1 MRLPRCD
8 SPTVG
13 ACRAVV
19 LRQPQK
25 RNMLLNVHSYNSLCY
40 GTMPIAD
47 LVSKAAALGYAVLPL
62 TDMNTTMGAADF
74 VVECQRKGV
83 RPVLG
88 VEFRN
93 GNELLYVALAK
104 NNAGFAELNRFLTQ
118 HNLNKQ
124 PYPET
129 APDWE
134 QVFVI
139 YPFGKRK
146 TAQLNENEFLGVRFS
161 QLTKLYNCESFDKLV
176 AMQPVTFAD
185 ADDFQLHKC
194 IRTIDENVLISR
206 LEPAACAAP
215 DEILL
220 SPERLK
226 TTFALYPQ
234 LIEHAE
240 RILEQCEINLDN
252 SVKNKRTFT
261 GNTYDDLELLRQKAF
276 EGMLY
281 RYGTANKTAYR
292 RVEKELD
299 IIERMGFCAYFLIA
313 WEIVQFAIEQGF
325 YHVGRGSGANSVVAY
340 CLKITDVDPIELDLY
355 FERFLNPMRSSPPDF
370 DLDFSWRDRDK
381 VIKHIFDQYGAEH
394 VALLGATVTFQESSI
409 CRELG
414 KVFGL
419 PKGEIEQMERNPS
432 AFAQQSEIGRNILT
446 IAERIHDFPRQRSI
460 HAGGVLITEQPIT
473 DFAALDLPPKG
484 FPTTQYDMYS
494 AEKVGLVKID
504 ILSQRG
510 IAHIREAVEMVERNR
525 GVHIDIHQVNAL
537 KEDELVKRQLL
548 KAETCGCFYIESPG
562 MRGLLRKL
570 RCSDYKTLV
579 AASSIIRP
587 GVAHSGMMREYIHRF
602 HHPETVDYKHPIL
615 KELLAETYGVMI
627 YQEDVLKVGH
637 YFAGLDLAEADVL
650 RRMMGHKMRDKF
662 EFEQVTKRFFDNC
675 KAKGYPDALV
685 QELWRQIE
693 SFSGYSFSKAHSASY
708 AVESYQSLY
717 LKSHYPL
724 EFQVAVINNFGGFYQ
739 TWFYFNEARRMGANI
754 HLPCVNRSSYL
765 TTLNGRTIFMGFV
778 HLQGLEQRF
787 VERFIAEREAR
798 GPFASLDDFVSRVPF
813 SLEQLILLIRGGA
826 FGFTKKTKAELLWQA
841 HLNKS
846 QAKKEQPETLFKL
859 ENQHFEFPDFKTSAL
874 QNAYDEIEL
883 YGFPVSLTW
892 FDLLKTNFRG
902 ELMAC
907 QMLHFV
913 GQRYRMLGKLV
924 TVKNFRTCK
933 GEPMALATF
942 VDATGEAFDTVL
954 FPQVL
959 KAWPFHGDGVY
970 LLLGKI
976 TEEFGQP
983 SLEVE
988 KMGRLDYNTL
998 E

>member
-1 MRLPRCD
+1 
-8 SPTVG
+8 
-13 ACRAVV
+13 
-19 LRQPQK
+19 
-25 RNMLLNVHSYNSLCY
+25 
-40 GTMPIAD
+40 MPIAE
-47 LVSKAAALGYAVLPL
+47 LVTKAAALGYAVLPL
-62 TDMNTTMGAADF
+62 TDINTTMGAADF
-74 VVECQRKGV
+74 VFDCQKKGI
-83 RPVLG
+83 RPVVG
-88 VEFRN
+88 AEFRN

-104 NNAGFAELNRFLTQ
+104 NDRGFAELNCFLTQ
-118 HNLNKQ
+118 HNLTKQ
-124 PYPET
+124 PFPEI

-146 TAQLNENEFLGVRFS
+146 PNMLKVNEFLGVRFS
-161 QLTKLYNCESFDKLV
+161 QLTKLYNCESFEKLV
-176 AMQPVTFAD
+176 AMQPVTFAEEG
-185 ADDFQLHKC
+185 DFQLHQC
-194 IRTIDENVLISR
+194 MRAIDENVLISR
-206 LEPAACAAP
+206 LEPTSCAAP
-215 DEILL
+215 DEIFL
-220 SPERLK
+220 PVERLK

-234 LIEHAE
+234 LVENAE
-240 RILEQCEINLDN
+240 RILDECEITMNA
-252 SVKNKRTFT
+252 SVKNKRTFM
-261 GNTYDDLELLRQKAF
+261 GNVYDDMELLRQKAF
-276 EGMLY
+276 EGMIY
-281 RYGTANKTAYR
+281 RYGTTNKNAYR
-292 RVEKELD
+292 RIEKELD

-313 WEIVQFAIEQGF
+313 SDIVDYAMSQGF

-381 VIKHIFDQYGAEH
+381 VIAYVFEKFGREH
-394 VALLGATVTFQESSI
+394 VALLGATVTFQENSL

-419 PKGEIEQMERNPS
+419 PKSEIDQMERNPQ
-432 AFAQQSEIGRNILT
+432 AYICQSEIGRNILAL
-446 IAERIHDFPRQRSI
+446 AERLRDFPRQRSI
-460 HAGGVLITEQPIT
+460 HAGGVLITESPIT
-473 DFAALDLPPKG
+473 DYTALDLPPKG

-494 AEKVGLVKID
+494 AEKVGLIKID

-510 IAHIREAVEMVERNR
+510 IAHIRDAVEMVEHSR
-525 GVHIDIHQVNAL
+525 GICIDIHQINAL
-537 KEDELVKRQLL
+537 KQDDLIRRQLL
-548 KAETCGCFYIESPG
+548 RAETCGCFYIESPA

-570 RCSDYKTLV
+570 RCADYKTLV

-587 GVAHSGMMREYIHRF
+587 GVARSGMMREYINRF
-602 HHPETVDYKHPIL
+602 HHPETVDYKHPLL

-650 RRMMGHKMRDKF
+650 RRMMGHKMRDKS
-662 EFEQVTKRFFDNC
+662 EFEEVTKRFFDNC
-675 KAKGYPDALV
+675 KAKGYPDDLV
-685 QELWRQIE
+685 RELWRQIE

-739 TWFYFNEARRMGANI
+739 TWFYFNEARRMGAKI

-765 TTLNGRTIFMGFV
+765 TSLNGRTIFMGFV
-778 HLQGLEQRF
+778 HLQGIEQQF
-787 VERFIAEREAR
+787 VERFIAEREAH
-798 GPFASLDDFVSRVPF
+798 GPFTNLDNFIARVPF
-813 SLEQLILLIRGGA
+813 SLEQLVLLIRGGA
-826 FGFTKKTKAELLWQA
+826 FDFTKKTKAELLWQA

-846 QAKKEQPETLFKL
+846 EGKKEQPETLFKL
-859 ENQHFEFPDFKTSAL
+859 ENQYFEFPNFSIDTL

-892 FDLLKTNFRG
+892 FDLLKTKFRG

-913 GQRYRMLGKLV
+913 GCHYRMLGKLV
-924 TVKNFRTCK
+924 TVKYVRTCK
-933 GEPMALATF
+933 GETMALATF
-942 VDATGEAFDTVL
+942 VDATGEAFDTVH
-954 FPQVL
+954 FPKVL
-959 KAWPFHGDGVY
+959 KTWPFQGDGVY
-970 LLLGKI
+970 LLLGKV

-988 KMGRLDYNTL
+988 KMERLGYKVMQ
-998 E
+998 

>member
-1 MRLPRCD
+1 
-8 SPTVG
+8 
-13 ACRAVV
+13 
-19 LRQPQK
+19 
-25 RNMLLNVHSYNSLCY
+25 
-40 GTMPIAD
+40 MPIAD
-47 LVSKAAALGYAVLPL
+47 LVGKAAAMGYAVLPL
-62 TDMNTTMGAADF
+62 TDINTTMGAADF
-74 VVECQRKGV
+74 VVECGRKGV

-104 NNAGFAELNRFLTQ
+104 NNAGFAELNRFLTD
-118 HNLNKQ
+118 HNKSKQ

-146 TAQLNENEFLGVRFS
+146 PNLLKENEFLGVRFS
-161 QLTKLYNCESFDKLV
+161 QLTKLYNCESFEKLV
-176 AMQPVTFAD
+176 AMQPVTFAE
-185 ADDFQLHKC
+185 AEDFQLHQC
-194 IRTIDENVLISR
+194 MRAIDENVLISR

-226 TTFALYPQ
+226 TTFALCPQ
-234 LIEHAE
+234 LIENAE
-240 RILEQCEINLDN
+240 RILDECEINLDN
-252 SVKNKRTFT
+252 SVKNKRTYT
-261 GNTYDDLELLRQKAF
+261 GNVYDDRELLRKLAF
-276 EGMLY
+276 DGMVY

-292 RVEKELD
+292 RIEKELG

-313 WEIVQFAIEQGF
+313 WEIVKFAMLQGF

-355 FERFLNPMRSSPPDF
+355 FERFLNPKRSSPPDF
-370 DLDFSWRDRDK
+370 DLDFSWKDRDK
-381 VIKHIFDQYGAEH
+381 VIEHIFEKYGTDH
-394 VALLGATVTFQESSI
+394 VALLGATVTFQSNSL

-419 PKGEIEQMERNPS
+419 PKGEIDLMERNPE
-432 AFAQQSEIGRNILT
+432 AFARQSEIGRQILT
-446 IAERIHDFPRQRSI
+446 IAERLRDFPRQRSI
-460 HAGGVLITEQPIT
+460 HAGGVLITEEPIT
-473 DFAALDLPPKG
+473 NFAALDLPPKG

-494 AEKVGLVKID
+494 AEKLGFEKID

-510 IAHIREAVEMVERNR
+510 IAHIREAVEMVEHSR
-525 GVHIDIHQVNAL
+525 GVHIDIHQINAL
-537 KEDELVKRQLL
+537 KQDELIRRQLI

-587 GVAHSGMMREYIHRF
+587 GVAHSGMMREYVNRF
-602 HHPETVDYKHPIL
+602 HHPETVDYKHPVL

-675 KAKGYPDALV
+675 KAKGYPDDLV
-685 QELWRQIE
+685 CELWRQIE

-724 EFQVAVINNFGGFYQ
+724 DFQVAVINNFGGFYQ
-739 TWFYFNEARRMGANI
+739 TWFYFNEARRMGAKI

-778 HLQGLEQRF
+778 HLQGLEQSF
-787 VERFIAEREAR
+787 VEHFLAEREAR
-798 GPFASLDDFVSRVPF
+798 GPFTSLEDFIARVSF
-813 SLEQLILLIRGGA
+813 KLEQLVLLIRGGA
-826 FGFTKKTKAELLWQA
+826 FDFTKKTKAELLWQA
-841 HLNKS
+841 HLSKS
-846 QAKKEQPETLFKL
+846 DGKKEQPETLFQL
-859 ENQHFEFPDFKTSAL
+859 ENHHFEFPDFKTNAL

-907 QMLHFV
+907 QMLNFV

-942 VDATGEAFDTVL
+942 IDATGEAFDTVL
-954 FPQVL
+954 FPQVF
-959 KAWPFHGDGVY
+959 KNYPFQGDGVY
-970 LLLGKI
+970 LLLGKV

-988 KMGRLDYNTL
+988 KMARLGYKAL
-998 E
+998 Q

>member
-1 MRLPRCD
+1 
-8 SPTVG
+8 
-13 ACRAVV
+13 
-19 LRQPQK
+19 
-25 RNMLLNVHSYNSLCY
+25 
-40 GTMPIAD
+40 MPIAE
-47 LVSKAAALGYAVLPL
+47 LVTKAAALGYAVLPL
-62 TDMNTTMGAADF
+62 TDINTTMGAADF
-74 VVECQRKGV
+74 VFDCQKKGI
-83 RPVLG
+83 RPVVG
-88 VEFRN
+88 AEFRN

-104 NNAGFAELNRFLTQ
+104 NDRGFAELNCFLTQ
-118 HNLNKQ
+118 HNLTKQ
-124 PYPET
+124 PFPEI

-146 TAQLNENEFLGVRFS
+146 PNVLKVNEFLGVRFS
-161 QLTKLYNCESFDKLV
+161 QLTKLYNCESFEKLV
-176 AMQPVTFAD
+176 AMQPVTFAEEG
-185 ADDFQLHKC
+185 DFQLHQC
-194 IRTIDENVLISR
+194 MRAIDENVLISR
-206 LEPAACAAP
+206 LEPTSCAAP

-220 SPERLK
+220 PVERLK

-234 LIEHAE
+234 LVENAE
-240 RILEQCEINLDN
+240 RILDECEITMNA
-252 SVKNKRTFT
+252 SVKNKRTFM
-261 GNTYDDLELLRQKAF
+261 GNVYDDMELLRQKAF
-276 EGMLY
+276 EGMIY
-281 RYGTANKTAYR
+281 RYGTTNKNAYR
-292 RVEKELD
+292 RIEKELD

-313 WEIVQFAIEQGF
+313 SDIVDYAMSQGF

-381 VIKHIFDQYGAEH
+381 VIAYVFEKFGREH
-394 VALLGATVTFQESSI
+394 VALLGATVTFQENSL

-419 PKGEIEQMERNPS
+419 PKSEIDQMERNPQ
-432 AFAQQSEIGRNILT
+432 AYICQSEIGRNILAL
-446 IAERIHDFPRQRSI
+446 AERLRDFPRQRSI
-460 HAGGVLITEQPIT
+460 HAGGVLITESPIT
-473 DFAALDLPPKG
+473 DYTALDLPPKG

-494 AEKVGLVKID
+494 AEKVGLIKID

-510 IAHIREAVEMVERNR
+510 IAHIRDAVEMVEHSR
-525 GVHIDIHQVNAL
+525 GICIDIHQINAL
-537 KEDELVKRQLL
+537 KQDDLIRRQLL
-548 KAETCGCFYIESPG
+548 RAETCGCFYIESPA

-570 RCSDYKTLV
+570 RCADYKTLV

-587 GVAHSGMMREYIHRF
+587 GVARSGMMREYINRF
-602 HHPETVDYKHPIL
+602 HHPETVDYKHPLL

-650 RRMMGHKMRDKF
+650 RRMMGHKMRDKS
-662 EFEQVTKRFFDNC
+662 EFEKVTKRFFDNC
-675 KAKGYPDALV
+675 KAKGYPDDLV
-685 QELWRQIE
+685 RELWRQIE

-739 TWFYFNEARRMGANI
+739 TWFYFNEARRMGAKI

-765 TTLNGRTIFMGFV
+765 TSLNGRTIFMGFV
-778 HLQGLEQRF
+778 HLQGIEQQF
-787 VERFIAEREAR
+787 VERFIAEREAH
-798 GPFASLDDFVSRVPF
+798 GPFTNLDNFIARVPF
-813 SLEQLILLIRGGA
+813 SLEQLVLLIRGGA
-826 FGFTKKTKAELLWQA
+826 FDFTKKTKAELLWQA

-846 QAKKEQPETLFKL
+846 EGKKEQPETLFKL
-859 ENQHFEFPDFKTSAL
+859 ENQYFEFPNFSIDTL

-892 FDLLKTNFRG
+892 FDLLKTKFRG

-913 GQRYRMLGKLV
+913 GCHYRMLGKLV
-924 TVKNFRTCK
+924 TVKYVRTCK
-933 GEPMALATF
+933 GETMALATF
-942 VDATGEAFDTVL
+942 VDATGEAFDTVH
-954 FPQVL
+954 FPKVL
-959 KAWPFHGDGVY
+959 KTWPFQGDGVY
-970 LLLGKI
+970 LLLGKV

-988 KMGRLDYNTL
+988 KMERLGYKVMQ
-998 E
+998 

>member
-1 MRLPRCD
+1 
-8 SPTVG
+8 
-13 ACRAVV
+13 
-19 LRQPQK
+19 
-25 RNMLLNVHSYNSLCY
+25 
-40 GTMPIAD
+40 MPIAD
-47 LVSKAAALGYAVLPL
+47 LVGKAAAMGYAVLLL
-62 TDMNTTMGAADF
+62 TDINTTMGAADF
-74 VVECQRKGV
+74 VVECGRKGV

-104 NNAGFAELNRFLTQ
+104 NNAGFAELNRFLTD
-118 HNLNKQ
+118 HNKSKQ

-146 TAQLNENEFLGVRFS
+146 PNLLKENEFLGVRFS
-161 QLTKLYNCESFDKLV
+161 QLTKLYNCESFEKLV
-176 AMQPVTFAD
+176 AMQPVTFAK
-185 ADDFQLHKC
+185 ADDFQLHQC
-194 IRTIDENVLISR
+194 MRAIDENVLISR
-206 LEPAACAAP
+206 LEPATCAAP

-220 SPERLK
+220 PVERLK
-226 TTFALYPQ
+226 TTYTLYPQ
-234 LIEHAE
+234 LIENME
-240 RILEQCEINLDN
+240 RILEKCEISIDA

-261 GNTYDDLELLRQKAF
+261 GNVYDDRELLRQLAF
-276 EGMLY
+276 DGMAY
-281 RYGTANKTAYR
+281 RYGTTDKTAYR
-292 RVEKELD
+292 RIEKELE

-313 WEIVQFAIEQGF
+313 WEIVQFAIKQGF

-340 CLKITDVDPIELDLY
+340 CLMITDVDPIELDLY

-381 VIKHIFDQYGAEH
+381 VIEHIFEKHGREH
-394 VALLGATVTFQESSI
+394 VALLGATVTFQENSL

-419 PKGEIEQMERNPS
+419 PKGEIDQMERHPE
-432 AFAQQSEIGRNILT
+432 AFAKQSELGHNILALT
-446 IAERIHDFPRQRSI
+446 ERLRDFPRQRSI
-460 HAGGVLITEQPIT
+460 HAGGVLITENPIT

-510 IAHIREAVEMVERNR
+510 IAHIRDAVEMVERNR
-525 GVHIDIHQVNAL
+525 GVHIDIHQINTL
-537 KEDELVKRQLL
+537 KQDELIRRQLL

-587 GVAHSGMMREYIHRF
+587 GVAHSGMMREYIKRF
-602 HHPETVDYKHPIL
+602 HHPDTVDYKHPIL

-650 RRMMGHKMRDKF
+650 RRMMGHKMRDKT
-662 EFEQVTKRFFDNC
+662 EFEQVTQRFFDNC
-675 KAKGYPDALV
+675 KAKGYPDDLV

-739 TWFYFNEARRMGANI
+739 TWFYFNEARRMGAKI
-754 HLPCVNRSSYL
+754 HLPCVNRSCYL
-765 TTLNGRTIFMGFV
+765 TTMNGRTIFMGFV
-778 HLQGLEQRF
+778 HLQGIEQQF
-787 VERFIAEREAR
+787 VERFLAEREAR
-798 GPFASLDDFVSRVPF
+798 GPFKSLEDFISRVPF
-813 SLEQLILLIRGGA
+813 TLEQLVLLIRGGA
-826 FGFTKKTKAELLWQA
+826 FSFTKKSKAELLWQA

-846 QAKKEQPETLFKL
+846 EGKKEQPETLFQL
-859 ENQHFEFPDFKTSAL
+859 ENQHFEFPDFTTNAL
-874 QNAYDEIEL
+874 QSAYDEIEL
-883 YGFPVSLTW
+883 YGFPVTLTW
-892 FDLLKTNFRG
+892 FDLLKTSFRG

-913 GQRYRMLGKLV
+913 GKRYRMLGKLV
-924 TVKNFRTCK
+924 TVKYVRTCK
-933 GEPMALATF
+933 GETMALATF
-942 VDATGEAFDTVL
+942 VDATGEAFDTVH

-959 KAWPFHGDGVY
+959 KAWPFQGDGMY
-970 LLLGKI
+970 LLLGKV

-988 KMGRLDYNTL
+988 KMGRLGLKTL

>member
-1 MRLPRCD
+1 
-8 SPTVG
+8 
-13 ACRAVV
+13 
-19 LRQPQK
+19 
-25 RNMLLNVHSYNSLCY
+25 MLLNVHSYNSLCY
-40 GTMPIAD
+40 GTLPIAD
-47 LVSKAAALGYAVLPL
+47 LVCKAAALGYATLPL
-62 TDMNTTMGAADF
+62 TDINTTMGAADF

-83 RPVLG
+83 RPVVG
-88 VEFRN
+88 VEVRN

-118 HNLNKQ
+118 HGFSKQ
-124 PYPET
+124 PYPEI

-134 QVFVI
+134 HVFVI
-139 YPFGKRK
+139 YSFGKRK
-146 TAQLNENEFLGVRFS
+146 PNTLKENEFLGVRFS
-161 QLTKLYNCESFDKLV
+161 QLTKMYNCQSFEKLV
-176 AMQPVTFAD
+176 AMQPVTFAEE
-185 ADDFQLHKC
+185 ADFQLHQSL
-194 IRTIDENVLISR
+194 RAIDENVLISR
-206 LEPAACAAP
+206 LEPAACAAS

-220 SPERLK
+220 PAERLK

-234 LIEHAE
+234 LIENAW
-240 RILEQCEINLDN
+240 RILNECEINLDN
-252 SVKNKRTFT
+252 SVKNKRCFT
-261 GNTYDDLELLRQKAF
+261 ENVYDDRELLRKLAF
-276 EGMLY
+276 DGMVY
-281 RYGTANKTAYR
+281 RYGMANKTAYR
-292 RVEKELD
+292 RIEKELD

-313 WEIVQFAIEQGF
+313 WDIVRYAMSQGF

-355 FERFLNPMRSSPPDF
+355 FERFLNPKRSSPPDF

-381 VIKHIFDQYGAEH
+381 VIAYIFEKYGQDH
-394 VALLGATVTFQESSI
+394 VALLGATVTFQDNSL

-419 PKGEIEQMERNPS
+419 PKGEIDQMERNPE
-432 AFAQQSEIGRNILT
+432 AFAQQNEIGRNILALAT
-446 IAERIHDFPRQRSI
+446 RLRDFPRQRSI
-460 HAGGVLITEQPIT
+460 HAGGVLITENPIT

-494 AEKVGLVKID
+494 AEKLGFEKLD

-510 IAHIREAVEMVERNR
+510 IAHIRDAVEMVERSR
-525 GVHIDIHQVNAL
+525 GLRIDIHQINAL
-537 KEDELVKRQLL
+537 KQDELIRRQLL
-548 KAETCGCFYIESPG
+548 KAETCGCFYIESPA

-587 GVAHSGMMREYIHRF
+587 GVAKSGMMREYVNRF
-602 HHPETVDYKHPIL
+602 HHPEAVDYKHPVL

-675 KAKGYPDALV
+675 KAKGYPDDLV
-685 QELWRQIE
+685 RELWRQIE

-739 TWFYFNEARRMGANI
+739 TWFYFNEARRMGAKI
-754 HLPCVNRSSYL
+754 HLPCVNRSDYL
-765 TTLNGRTIFMGFV
+765 TTLNGRTVFMGFV
-778 HLQGLEQRF
+778 HLQGIEQQF
-787 VERFIAEREAR
+787 VERFLAERKAR
-798 GPFASLDDFVSRVPF
+798 GPFVSLENFMARVPF
-813 SLEQLILLIRGGA
+813 SLEQLVLLIRGGA
-826 FGFTKKTKAELLWQA
+826 FSFTKKPKAELLWQA
-841 HLNKS
+841 HLHKS
-846 QAKKEQPETLFKL
+846 DGKKEQPETLFQL
-859 ENQHFEFPDFKTSAL
+859 ENQHFEFPGFTTNVS
-874 QNAYDEIEL
+874 QNAFDEIEL

-892 FDLLKTNFRG
+892 FDLLKTKFRG
-902 ELMAC
+902 ELMTS

-913 GQRYRMLGKLV
+913 GCRYRMLGKLV
-924 TVKNFRTCK
+924 TIKYVRTCK
-933 GEPMALATF
+933 GEMMALATF
-942 VDATGEAFDTVL
+942 VDATGEAFDTVH
-954 FPQVL
+954 FPQTL
-959 KAWPFHGDGVY
+959 KAWPFQGDGVY

-988 KMGRLDYNTL
+988 KMARLEYKQI
-998 E
+998 EA

>member
-1 MRLPRCD
+1 
-8 SPTVG
+8 
-13 ACRAVV
+13 
-19 LRQPQK
+19 
-25 RNMLLNVHSYNSLCY
+25 
-40 GTMPIAD
+40 MPIAE
-47 LVSKAAALGYAVLPL
+47 LVTKAAALGYAVLPL
-62 TDMNTTMGAADF
+62 TDINTTMGAADF
-74 VVECQRKGV
+74 VFDCQKKGI
-83 RPVLG
+83 RPVVG
-88 VEFRN
+88 AEFRN

-104 NNAGFAELNRFLTQ
+104 NDRGFAELNRFLTQ
-118 HNLNKQ
+118 HNLTKQ
-124 PYPET
+124 PFPEI

-146 TAQLNENEFLGVRFS
+146 PNMLKVNEFLGVRFS
-161 QLTKLYNCESFDKLV
+161 QLTKLYNCESFEKLV
-176 AMQPVTFAD
+176 AMQPVTFAEEG
-185 ADDFQLHKC
+185 DFQLHQC
-194 IRTIDENVLISR
+194 MRAIDENVLISR
-206 LEPAACAAP
+206 LEPTSCAAP
-215 DEILL
+215 DEIFL
-220 SPERLK
+220 PVERLK

-234 LIEHAE
+234 LVENAE
-240 RILEQCEINLDN
+240 RILDECEITMNA
-252 SVKNKRTFT
+252 SVKNKRTFM
-261 GNTYDDLELLRQKAF
+261 GNVYDDMELLRQKAF
-276 EGMLY
+276 EGMIY
-281 RYGTANKTAYR
+281 RYGTTNKNAYR
-292 RVEKELD
+292 RIEKELD

-313 WEIVQFAIEQGF
+313 SDIVDYAMSQGF

-381 VIKHIFDQYGAEH
+381 VIAYVFEKFGREH
-394 VALLGATVTFQESSI
+394 VALLGATVTFQENSL

-419 PKGEIEQMERNPS
+419 PKSEIDQMERNPQ
-432 AFAQQSEIGRNILT
+432 AYICQSEIGRNILAL
-446 IAERIHDFPRQRSI
+446 AERLRDFPRQRSI
-460 HAGGVLITEQPIT
+460 HAGGVLITESPIT
-473 DFAALDLPPKG
+473 DYTALDLPPKG

-494 AEKVGLVKID
+494 AEKVGLIKID

-510 IAHIREAVEMVERNR
+510 IAHIRDAVEMVEHSR
-525 GVHIDIHQVNAL
+525 GICIDIHQINAL
-537 KEDELVKRQLL
+537 KQDDLIRRQLL
-548 KAETCGCFYIESPG
+548 RAETCGCFYIESPA

-570 RCSDYKTLV
+570 RCADYKTLV

-587 GVAHSGMMREYIHRF
+587 GVARSGMMREYINRF
-602 HHPETVDYKHPIL
+602 HHPETVDYKHPLL

-650 RRMMGHKMRDKF
+650 RRMMGHKMRDKS
-662 EFEQVTKRFFDNC
+662 EFEEVTKRFFDNC
-675 KAKGYPDALV
+675 KAKGYPDDLV
-685 QELWRQIE
+685 RELWRQIE

-739 TWFYFNEARRMGANI
+739 TWFYFNEARRLGAKI

-765 TTLNGRTIFMGFV
+765 TSLNGRTIFMGFV
-778 HLQGLEQRF
+778 HLQGIEQQF
-787 VERFIAEREAR
+787 VERFIAEREAH
-798 GPFASLDDFVSRVPF
+798 GPFTNLDNFIARVPF
-813 SLEQLILLIRGGA
+813 SLEQLVLLIRGGA
-826 FGFTKKTKAELLWQA
+826 FNFTKKTKAELLWQA

-846 QAKKEQPETLFKL
+846 EGKKEQPETLFKL
-859 ENQHFEFPDFKTSAL
+859 ENQYFEFPNFSIDTL

-892 FDLLKTNFRG
+892 FDLLKTKFRG

-913 GQRYRMLGKLV
+913 GCHYRMLGKLV
-924 TVKNFRTCK
+924 TVKYVRTCK
-933 GEPMALATF
+933 GETMALATF
-942 VDATGEAFDTVL
+942 VDATGEAFDTVH
-954 FPQVL
+954 FPKVL
-959 KAWPFHGDGVY
+959 KTWPFQGDGVY
-970 LLLGKI
+970 LLLGKV

-988 KMGRLDYNTL
+988 KMERLGYKVMQ
-998 E
+998 

>member
-1 MRLPRCD
+1 
-8 SPTVG
+8 
-13 ACRAVV
+13 
-19 LRQPQK
+19 
-25 RNMLLNVHSYNSLCY
+25 
-40 GTMPIAD
+40 MPIAE
-47 LVSKAAALGYAVLPL
+47 LVTKAAALGYAVLPL
-62 TDMNTTMGAADF
+62 TDINTTMGAADF
-74 VVECQRKGV
+74 VFDCQKKGI
-83 RPVLG
+83 RPVVG
-88 VEFRN
+88 AEFRN

-104 NNAGFAELNRFLTQ
+104 NDRGFAELNCFLTQ
-118 HNLNKQ
+118 HNLTKQ
-124 PYPET
+124 PFPEI

-146 TAQLNENEFLGVRFS
+146 PNVLKVNEFLGVRFS
-161 QLTKLYNCESFDKLV
+161 QLTKLYNCESFEKLV
-176 AMQPVTFAD
+176 AMQPVTFAEEG
-185 ADDFQLHKC
+185 DFQLHQC
-194 IRTIDENVLISR
+194 MRAIDENVLISR
-206 LEPAACAAP
+206 LEPTSCAAP

-220 SPERLK
+220 PVERLK

-234 LIEHAE
+234 LVENAE
-240 RILEQCEINLDN
+240 RILDECEITMNA
-252 SVKNKRTFT
+252 SVKNKRTFM
-261 GNTYDDLELLRQKAF
+261 GNVYDDMELLRQKAF
-276 EGMLY
+276 EGMIY
-281 RYGTANKTAYR
+281 RYGTTNKNAYR
-292 RVEKELD
+292 RIEKELD

-313 WEIVQFAIEQGF
+313 SDIVDYAMSQGF

-381 VIKHIFDQYGAEH
+381 VIAYVFEKFGREH
-394 VALLGATVTFQESSI
+394 VALLGATVTFQENSL

-419 PKGEIEQMERNPS
+419 PKSEIDQMERNPQ
-432 AFAQQSEIGRNILT
+432 AYICQSEIGRNILAL
-446 IAERIHDFPRQRSI
+446 AERLRDFPRQRSI
-460 HAGGVLITEQPIT
+460 HAGGVLITESPIT
-473 DFAALDLPPKG
+473 DYTALDLPPKG

-494 AEKVGLVKID
+494 AEKVGLIKID

-510 IAHIREAVEMVERNR
+510 IAHIRDAVEMVEHSR
-525 GVHIDIHQVNAL
+525 GICIDIHQINAL
-537 KEDELVKRQLL
+537 KQDDLIRRQLL
-548 KAETCGCFYIESPG
+548 RAETCGCFYIESPA

-570 RCSDYKTLV
+570 RCADYKTLV

-587 GVAHSGMMREYIHRF
+587 GVARSGMMREYINRF
-602 HHPETVDYKHPIL
+602 HHPETVDYKHPLL

-650 RRMMGHKMRDKF
+650 RRMMGHKMRDKS
-662 EFEQVTKRFFDNC
+662 EFEEVTKRFFDNC
-675 KAKGYPDALV
+675 KAKGYPDDLV
-685 QELWRQIE
+685 RELWRQIE

-739 TWFYFNEARRMGANI
+739 TWFYFNEARRMGAKI

-765 TTLNGRTIFMGFV
+765 TSLNGRTIFMGFV
-778 HLQGLEQRF
+778 HLQGIEQQF
-787 VERFIAEREAR
+787 VERFIAEREAH
-798 GPFASLDDFVSRVPF
+798 GPFTNLDNFIARVPF
-813 SLEQLILLIRGGA
+813 SLEQLVLLIRGGA
-826 FGFTKKTKAELLWQA
+826 FDFTKKTKAELLWQA

-846 QAKKEQPETLFKL
+846 EGKKEQPETLFKL
-859 ENQHFEFPDFKTSAL
+859 ENQYFEFPNFSIDTL

-892 FDLLKTNFRG
+892 FDLLKTKFRG

-913 GQRYRMLGKLV
+913 GCHYRMLGKLV
-924 TVKNFRTCK
+924 TVKYVRTCK
-933 GEPMALATF
+933 GETMALATF
-942 VDATGEAFDTVL
+942 VDATSEAFDTVH
-954 FPQVL
+954 FPKVL
-959 KAWPFHGDGVY
+959 KTWPFQGDGVY
-970 LLLGKI
+970 LLLGKV

-988 KMGRLDYNTL
+988 KMERLGYKVMQ
-998 E
+998 

>member
-1 MRLPRCD
+1 MI
-8 SPTVG
+8 
-13 ACRAVV
+13 A
-19 LRQPQK
+19 
-25 RNMLLNVHSYNSLCY
+25 VHSYNSLCY

-62 TDMNTTMGAADF
+62 TDINTTMGAADF
-74 VVECQRKGV
+74 VVECGRKGV

-134 QVFVI
+134 NVFVI

-146 TAQLNENEFLGVRFS
+146 SAQLKENEYLGVRFS
-161 QLTKLYNCESFDKLV
+161 QLTRLYNCDSFEKLV
-176 AMQPVTFAD
+176 AMQPVTFAE
-185 ADDFQLHKC
+185 ADDFQLHQC
-194 IRTIDENVLISR
+194 MRAIDGNVLISR
-206 LEPAACAAP
+206 LEPDACAAP

-226 TTFALYPQ
+226 TTYALYPQ
-234 LIEHAE
+234 LIENAE
-240 RILEQCEINLDN
+240 RILENCEIAIDA

-261 GNTYDDLELLRQKAF
+261 GNVYDDRELLRKLAF
-276 EGMLY
+276 DGMFY
-281 RYGTANKTAYR
+281 RYGVANKTAYR
-292 RVEKELD
+292 RIEKELD

-313 WEIVQFAIEQGF
+313 WDIVRFAMQQGF

-381 VIKHIFDQYGAEH
+381 VIAHIFGKYGAEH
-394 VALLGATVTFQESSI
+394 VALLGATVTFQENSL

-419 PKGEIEQMERNPS
+419 PKGEIDQMERNPE
-432 AFAQQSEIGRNILT
+432 AFARQSELGRNILAL
-446 IAERIHDFPRQRSI
+446 AERLRDFPRQRSI
-460 HAGGVLITEQPIT
+460 HAGGVLITEEPIAN
-473 DFAALDLPPKG
+473 FSALDLPPKG

-504 ILSQRG
+504 VLSQRG
-510 IAHIREAVEMVERNR
+510 IAHIREAVEMVERSR
-525 GVHIDIHQVNAL
+525 GIRIDIHQINAL
-537 KEDELVKRQLL
+537 KQDELIKRQLL

-579 AASSIIRP
+579 VASSIIRP
-587 GVAHSGMMREYIHRF
+587 GVAHSGMMREYVNRF

-650 RRMMGHKMRDKF
+650 RRMMGHKMRDKT
-662 EFEQVTKRFFDNC
+662 EFEQVTQRFFDNC
-675 KAKGYPDALV
+675 KAKGYPDDLV
-685 QELWRQIE
+685 RELWRQIE

-739 TWFYFNEARRMGANI
+739 TWFYFNEARRMGAKI
-754 HLPCVNRSSYL
+754 HLPCVNRSDYL
-765 TTLNGRTIFMGFV
+765 TTLKGRTVFMGFV
-778 HLQGLEQRF
+778 HLQGLEQKF
-787 VERFIAEREAR
+787 VEHFIAEREAH
-798 GPFASLDDFVSRVPF
+798 GPFASLEDFVARVSF
-813 SLEQLILLIRGGA
+813 SLEQLVLLIRGGA

-841 HLNKS
+841 HLNKGEGR
-846 QAKKEQPETLFKL
+846 KEQPETLFQL
-859 ENQHFEFPDFKTSAL
+859 EHQHFEFPDFTINAL

-907 QMLHFV
+907 QMLNFV
-913 GQRYRMLGKLV
+913 GRRYRMLGKLV
-924 TVKNFRTCK
+924 TVKNIRTCK
-933 GEPMALATF
+933 GDPMALATF
-942 VDATGEAFDTVL
+942 IDATGEAFDTVL

-959 KAWPFHGDGVY
+959 KSHPFQGDGVY
-970 LLLGKI
+970 LLLGKV

-988 KMGRLDYNTL
+988 KMSRMGYKTL
-998 E
+998 Q

>member
-1 MRLPRCD
+1 
-8 SPTVG
+8 
-13 ACRAVV
+13 
-19 LRQPQK
+19 
-25 RNMLLNVHSYNSLCY
+25 
-40 GTMPIAD
+40 MPIAE
-47 LVSKAAALGYAVLPL
+47 LVTKAAALGYAVLPL
-62 TDMNTTMGAADF
+62 TDINTTMGAADF
-74 VVECQRKGV
+74 VFDCQKKGI
-83 RPVLG
+83 RPVVG
-88 VEFRN
+88 AEFRN

-104 NNAGFAELNRFLTQ
+104 NDRGFAELNRFLTQ
-118 HNLNKQ
+118 HNLTKQ
-124 PYPET
+124 PFPEI

-146 TAQLNENEFLGVRFS
+146 PNVLKVNEFLGVRFS
-161 QLTKLYNCESFDKLV
+161 QLTKLYNCESFEKLV
-176 AMQPVTFAD
+176 AMQPVTFAEEG
-185 ADDFQLHKC
+185 DFQLHQC
-194 IRTIDENVLISR
+194 MRAIDENVLISR
-206 LEPAACAAP
+206 LEPTSCAAP

-220 SPERLK
+220 PVERLK

-234 LIEHAE
+234 LVENAE
-240 RILEQCEINLDN
+240 RILDECEITMNA
-252 SVKNKRTFT
+252 SVKNKRTFM
-261 GNTYDDLELLRQKAF
+261 GNVYDDMELLRQKAF
-276 EGMLY
+276 EGMIY
-281 RYGTANKTAYR
+281 RYGTTNKNAYR
-292 RVEKELD
+292 RIEKELD

-313 WEIVQFAIEQGF
+313 SDIVDYAMSQGF

-381 VIKHIFDQYGAEH
+381 VIAYVFEKFGREH
-394 VALLGATVTFQESSI
+394 VALLGATVTFQENSL

-419 PKGEIEQMERNPS
+419 PKSEIDQMERNPQ
-432 AFAQQSEIGRNILT
+432 AYICQSEIGRNILAL
-446 IAERIHDFPRQRSI
+446 AERLRDFPRQRSI
-460 HAGGVLITEQPIT
+460 HAGGVLITESPIT
-473 DFAALDLPPKG
+473 DYTALDLPPKG

-494 AEKVGLVKID
+494 AEKVGLIKID

-510 IAHIREAVEMVERNR
+510 IAHIRDAVEMVEHSR
-525 GVHIDIHQVNAL
+525 GICIDIHQINAL
-537 KEDELVKRQLL
+537 KQDDLIRRQLL
-548 KAETCGCFYIESPG
+548 RAETCGCFYIESPA

-570 RCSDYKTLV
+570 RCADYKTLV

-587 GVAHSGMMREYIHRF
+587 GVARSGMMREYINRF
-602 HHPETVDYKHPIL
+602 HHPETVDYKHPLL

-650 RRMMGHKMRDKF
+650 RRMMGHKMRDKS
-662 EFEQVTKRFFDNC
+662 EFEEVTKRFFDNC
-675 KAKGYPDALV
+675 KAKGYPDDLV
-685 QELWRQIE
+685 RELWRQIE

-739 TWFYFNEARRMGANI
+739 TWFYFNEARRMGAKI

-765 TTLNGRTIFMGFV
+765 TSLNGRTIFMGFV
-778 HLQGLEQRF
+778 HLQGIEQQF
-787 VERFIAEREAR
+787 VERFIAEREAH
-798 GPFASLDDFVSRVPF
+798 GPFTNLDNFIARVPF
-813 SLEQLILLIRGGA
+813 PLEQLVLLIRGGA
-826 FGFTKKTKAELLWQA
+826 FDFTKKTKAELLWQA

-846 QAKKEQPETLFKL
+846 EGKKEQPETLFKL
-859 ENQHFEFPDFKTSAL
+859 ENQYFEFPNFSIDTL

-892 FDLLKTNFRG
+892 FDLLKTKFRG

-913 GQRYRMLGKLV
+913 GCHYRMLGKLV
-924 TVKNFRTCK
+924 TVKYVRTCK
-933 GEPMALATF
+933 GETMALATF
-942 VDATGEAFDTVL
+942 VDATGEAFDTVH
-954 FPQVL
+954 FPKVL
-959 KAWPFHGDGVY
+959 KTWPFQGDGVY
-970 LLLGKI
+970 LLLGKV

-988 KMGRLDYNTL
+988 KMERLGYKVMQ
-998 E
+998 

>member
-1 MRLPRCD
+1 
-8 SPTVG
+8 
-13 ACRAVV
+13 
-19 LRQPQK
+19 
-25 RNMLLNVHSYNSLCY
+25 
-40 GTMPIAD
+40 MPIAE
-47 LVSKAAALGYAVLPL
+47 LVTKAAALGYAVLPL
-62 TDMNTTMGAADF
+62 TDINTTMGAADF
-74 VVECQRKGV
+74 VFDCQKKGIQ
-83 RPVLG
+83 PVVG
-88 VEFRN
+88 AEFRN

-104 NNAGFAELNRFLTQ
+104 NDRGFAELNRFLTQ
-118 HNLNKQ
+118 HNLTKQ
-124 PYPET
+124 PFPEI

-146 TAQLNENEFLGVRFS
+146 PNMLKVNEFLGVRFS
-161 QLTKLYNCESFDKLV
+161 QLTKLYNCESFEKLV
-176 AMQPVTFAD
+176 AMQPVTFAEEG
-185 ADDFQLHKC
+185 DFQLHQC
-194 IRTIDENVLISR
+194 MRAIDENVLISR
-206 LEPAACAAP
+206 LEPTSCAAP
-215 DEILL
+215 DEIFL
-220 SPERLK
+220 PVERLK

-234 LIEHAE
+234 LVENAE
-240 RILEQCEINLDN
+240 RILDECEITMNA
-252 SVKNKRTFT
+252 SVKNKRTFM
-261 GNTYDDLELLRQKAF
+261 GNVYDDMELLRQKAF
-276 EGMLY
+276 EGMIY
-281 RYGTANKTAYR
+281 RYGTTNKNAYR
-292 RVEKELD
+292 RIEKELD

-313 WEIVQFAIEQGF
+313 SDIVDYAMSQGF

-381 VIKHIFDQYGAEH
+381 VIAYVFEKFGREH
-394 VALLGATVTFQESSI
+394 VALLGATVTFQENSL

-419 PKGEIEQMERNPS
+419 PKSEIDQMERNPQ
-432 AFAQQSEIGRNILT
+432 AYICQSEIGRNILAL
-446 IAERIHDFPRQRSI
+446 AERLRDFPRQRSI
-460 HAGGVLITEQPIT
+460 HAGGVLITESPIT
-473 DFAALDLPPKG
+473 DYTALDLPPKG

-494 AEKVGLVKID
+494 AEKVGLIKID

-510 IAHIREAVEMVERNR
+510 IAHIRDAVEMVEHSR
-525 GVHIDIHQVNAL
+525 GICIDIHQINAL
-537 KEDELVKRQLL
+537 KQDDLIRRQLL
-548 KAETCGCFYIESPG
+548 RAETCGCFYIESPA

-570 RCSDYKTLV
+570 RCADYKTLV

-587 GVAHSGMMREYIHRF
+587 GVARSGMMREYINRF
-602 HHPETVDYKHPIL
+602 HHPETVDYKHPLL

-650 RRMMGHKMRDKF
+650 RRMMGHKMRDKS
-662 EFEQVTKRFFDNC
+662 EFEEVTKRFFDNC
-675 KAKGYPDALV
+675 KAKGYPDDLV
-685 QELWRQIE
+685 RELWRQIE

-739 TWFYFNEARRMGANI
+739 TWFYFNEARRMGAKI

-765 TTLNGRTIFMGFV
+765 TSLNGRTIFMGFV
-778 HLQGLEQRF
+778 HLQGVEQQF
-787 VERFIAEREAR
+787 VERFIAEREAH
-798 GPFASLDDFVSRVPF
+798 GPFTNLDNFIARVPF
-813 SLEQLILLIRGGA
+813 SLEQLVLLIRGGA
-826 FGFTKKTKAELLWQA
+826 FDFTKKTKAELLWQA

-846 QAKKEQPETLFKL
+846 EGKKEQPETLFKL
-859 ENQHFEFPDFKTSAL
+859 ENQYFEFPNFSIDTL

-892 FDLLKTNFRG
+892 FDLLKTKFRG

-913 GQRYRMLGKLV
+913 GCHYRMLGKLV
-924 TVKNFRTCK
+924 TVKYVRTCK
-933 GEPMALATF
+933 GETMALATF
-942 VDATGEAFDTVL
+942 VDATGEAFDTVH
-954 FPQVL
+954 FPKVL
-959 KAWPFHGDGVY
+959 KTWPFQGDGVY
-970 LLLGKI
+970 LLLGKV

-988 KMGRLDYNTL
+988 KMERLGYKVMQ
-998 E
+998 

>member
-1 MRLPRCD
+1 MI
-8 SPTVG
+8 
-13 ACRAVV
+13 A
-19 LRQPQK
+19 
-25 RNMLLNVHSYNSLCY
+25 VHSYNSLCY
-40 GTMPIAD
+40 GTLPIAD
-47 LVSKAAALGYAVLPL
+47 LVGKAAAMGYAVLLL
-62 TDMNTTMGAADF
+62 TDINTMMGVPDF
-74 VVECQRKGV
+74 VVECRRKGV
-83 RPVLG
+83 RPVVG

-118 HNLNKQ
+118 HNMNKQ

-129 APDWE
+129 APNWE
-134 QVFVI
+134 QAFVV

-146 TAQLNENEFLGVRFS
+146 MNLLKKNEFLGVRLS
-161 QLTKLYNCESFDKLV
+161 QLTKLYNCESFEKLV
-176 AMQPVTFAD
+176 AMQPVTFAE
-185 ADDFQLHKC
+185 AEDFQLHQC
-194 IRTIDENVLISR
+194 MRAIDENVLISR
-206 LEPAACAAP
+206 LEPSACAAT
-215 DEILL
+215 DEVLL

-226 TTFALYPQ
+226 NAFASYPQ
-234 LIEHAE
+234 LIENAE
-240 RILEQCEINLDN
+240 RILENCEIDLDD
-252 SVKNKRTFT
+252 SVKSKRTFT
-261 GNTYDDLELLRQKAF
+261 GNVYDDRELLRKLAF
-276 EGMLY
+276 DGMAY
-281 RYGTANKTAYR
+281 RYGLHDKNAYR
-292 RVEKELD
+292 SIEKELD

-313 WEIVQFAIEQGF
+313 WDIVRFAIAQGF

-381 VIKHIFDQYGAEH
+381 VIEYIFKKHGLDH
-394 VALLGATVTFQESSI
+394 VALLGATVTFQENSL

-419 PKGEIEQMERNPS
+419 PKGEIEQMERNPE
-432 AFAQQSEIGRNILT
+432 AFARQSAIGQQIMSL
-446 IAERIHDFPRQRSI
+446 AERLRDFPRQRSI
-460 HAGGVLITEQPIT
+460 HAGGILITENPIT

-494 AEKVGLVKID
+494 AEKVGFVKID

-510 IAHIREAVEMVERNR
+510 IAHIREAVEMVEQRR
-525 GVHIDIHQVNAL
+525 GLHIDIHQINTL

-548 KAETCGCFYIESPG
+548 KAETCGCFYIESPA

-587 GVAHSGMMREYIHRF
+587 GVAKSGMMREYVNRF
-602 HHPETVDYKHPIL
+602 HHPDTVDYKHPIL

-650 RRMMGHKMRDKF
+650 RRMMGHKMRDKT

-675 KAKGYPDALV
+675 KAKGYPDDLV
-685 QELWRQIE
+685 RELWRQIE

-739 TWFYFNEARRMGANI
+739 TWFYFNEARRMGAKI
-754 HLPCVNRSSYL
+754 HLPCVNRSDYL
-765 TTLNGRTIFMGFV
+765 TTLNGRTVFMGFV
-778 HLQGLEQRF
+778 HLQGLEQAF
-787 VERFIAEREAR
+787 VERFLAERAAR
-798 GPFASLDDFVSRVPF
+798 GPFK
-813 SLEQLILLIRGGA
+813 SLEDFTARVQFKIEQLVLLIRGGA
-826 FGFTKKTKAELLWQA
+826 FGFTRKPKAELLWQA

-846 QAKKEQPETLFKL
+846 DGKKEQPETLFQL
-859 ENQHFEFPDFKTSAL
+859 ENQHFEFPNFTANAL
-874 QNAYDEIEL
+874 QNAYDEVEL

-892 FDLLKTNFRG
+892 FDMLKTNFRG

-907 QMLHFV
+907 QMLNFV
-913 GQRYRMLGKLV
+913 GRQFRMLGKLV
-924 TVKNFRTCK
+924 TVKYVRTCK
-933 GEPMALATF
+933 GDPMALATF
-942 VDATGEAFDTVL
+942 VDATGEAFDTVH

-959 KAWPFHGDGVY
+959 KSYPFQGDGVY
-970 LLLGKI
+970 LLLGKV

-983 SLEVE
+983 SLQVE
-988 KMGRLDYNTL
+988 KMARMEYRALD
-998 E
+998 

>member
-1 MRLPRCD
+1 
-8 SPTVG
+8 
-13 ACRAVV
+13 
-19 LRQPQK
+19 
-25 RNMLLNVHSYNSLCY
+25 
-40 GTMPIAD
+40 MPIAD

-62 TDMNTTMGAADF
+62 TDINTTMGAADF
-74 VVECQRKGV
+74 VMECQRKGI
-83 RPVLG
+83 RPFVG
-88 VEFRN
+88 VEVRN

-104 NNAGFAELNRFLTQ
+104 NNKGFAELNRFLTQ
-118 HNLNKQ
+118 HNLTKQ
-124 PYPET
+124 PYPEL
-129 APDWE
+129 APEWE

-146 TAQLNENEFLGVRFS
+146 PAQLKENEYLGVRFS
-161 QLTKLYNCESFDKLV
+161 QLTRLYNCESFEKFV
-176 AMQPVTFAD
+176 AMQPVTFAEESD
-185 ADDFQLHKC
+185 LELHQC
-194 IRTIDENVLISR
+194 MRAIDENALISR
-206 LEPAACAAP
+206 LDPSACAAP

-220 SPERLK
+220 PVERLK
-226 TTFALYPQ
+226 TTYALYPR
-234 LIEHAE
+234 LIENAE
-240 RILEQCEINLDN
+240 RLLEQCDIAMDG

-261 GNTYDDLELLRQKAF
+261 GNVYDDRELLRKLAF
-276 EGMLY
+276 DGMAY
-281 RYGTANKTAYR
+281 RYGTTNKTAYR

-313 WEIVQFAIEQGF
+313 WDIVRYAMRQGF

-381 VIKHIFDQYGAEH
+381 VIAHIFEKYGEEH
-394 VALLGATVTFQESSI
+394 VALLGATVTFQSNSL

-419 PKGEIEQMERNPS
+419 PKGEIDQMERGPE
-432 AFAQQSEIGRNILT
+432 AFARQSEIGRHILT
-446 IAERIHDFPRQRSI
+446 LAERLRDFPRQRSI
-460 HAGGVLITEQPIT
+460 HAGGVLVTEAPIT

-494 AEKVGLVKID
+494 AEKVGLIKID
-504 ILSQRG
+504 VLSQRG
-510 IAHIREAVEMVERNR
+510 IAHIRDAVEMVERNR
-525 GVHIDIHQVNAL
+525 GVRIDIHQINAL
-537 KEDELVKRQLL
+537 KQDELIRRQLL
-548 KAETCGCFYIESPG
+548 KAETCGCFYIESPA

-570 RCSDYKTLV
+570 RCGDYKTLV

-602 HHPETVDYKHPIL
+602 HHPDTVDYKHPIL
-615 KELLAETYGVMI
+615 KELLSETYGVMI

-685 QELWRQIE
+685 RELWRQIE

-739 TWFYFNEARRMGANI
+739 TWFYFNEARRMGAKV
-754 HLPCVNRSSYL
+754 HLPCVNRSDYL

-778 HLQGLEQRF
+778 HLQGVEQQF
-787 VERFIAEREAR
+787 VERFVAERRAR
-798 GPFASLDDFVSRVPF
+798 GPFASLEDFVARVPF
-813 SLEQLILLIRGGA
+813 SLEQLVLLIRGGA
-826 FGFTKKTKAELLWQA
+826 FDFTRKPKAELLWQA

-846 QAKKEQPETLFKL
+846 QGRKEQPETLFQL
-859 ENQHFEFPDFKTSAL
+859 ENRSFEFPDFQANTL

-907 QMLHFV
+907 QMLNFV
-913 GQRYRMLGKLV
+913 GKRYRMLGKLV

-933 GEPMALATF
+933 GDPMALATF
-942 VDATGEAFDTVL
+942 IDATGEAFDTVH
-954 FPQVL
+954 FPQAL
-959 KAWPFHGDGVY
+959 KEWPFQGDGVY
-970 LLLGKI
+970 LLLGKV

-988 KMGRLDYNTL
+988 KMDRLAYKTL

>member
-1 MRLPRCD
+1 
-8 SPTVG
+8 
-13 ACRAVV
+13 
-19 LRQPQK
+19 
-25 RNMLLNVHSYNSLCY
+25 
-40 GTMPIAD
+40 MPIAD
-47 LVSKAAALGYAVLPL
+47 LVSKAAAMGYAVLPL
-62 TDMNTTMGAADF
+62 TDINTTMGAADF
-74 VVECQRKGV
+74 VVECQRKGI
-83 RPVLG
+83 RPVMG

-93 GNELLYVALAK
+93 GHELLYVALAK

-118 HNLNKQ
+118 HNLTKQ
-124 PYPET
+124 PYPAL
-129 APDWE
+129 APDWK

-146 TAQLNENEFLGVRFS
+146 PAQLKANEYLGVRFS
-161 QLTKLYNCESFDKLV
+161 QLTRLYNCESFEKLV
-176 AMQPVTFAD
+176 AMQPVTFAE
-185 ADDFQLHKC
+185 AGDFQLHQC
-194 IRTIDENVLISR
+194 MRAIDENVLISR
-206 LEPAACAAP
+206 LEPATCAAP

-220 SPERLK
+220 SVERLK
-226 TTFALYPQ
+226 TTYALYPQ
-234 LIEHAE
+234 LIENAE
-240 RILEQCEINLDN
+240 RILEKCEIGIDAR
-252 SVKNKRTFT
+252 VKNKRTFT
-261 GNTYDDLELLRQKAF
+261 GNVYDDHELLRQLAF
-276 EGMLY
+276 DGMAY
-281 RYGTANKTAYR
+281 RYGTTNKTAYR
-292 RVEKELD
+292 RIEKELE

-370 DLDFSWRDRDK
+370 DLDFSWRDRDQ
-381 VIKHIFDQYGAEH
+381 VIGHIFEKHGREH
-394 VALLGATVTFQESSI
+394 VALLGATVTFQDNSL

-419 PKGEIEQMERNPS
+419 PKGEIDQMERQPET
-432 AFAQQSEIGRNILT
+432 FARQSELGRNILAL
-446 IAERIHDFPRQRSI
+446 AERLRDFPRQRSI
-460 HAGGVLITEQPIT
+460 HAGGVLITEKPIT

-494 AEKVGLVKID
+494 AEKVGLVKVD

-510 IAHIREAVEMVERNR
+510 IARICDAVEMVERNR
-525 GVHIDIHQVNAL
+525 GVHIDIHQINAL
-537 KEDELVKRQLL
+537 KQDELIRRQLL

-587 GVAHSGMMREYIHRF
+587 GVAHSGMMREYVKRF
-602 HHPETVDYKHPIL
+602 HHPETVDYKHPLL
-615 KELLAETYGVMI
+615 KELLSETYGVMI

-650 RRMMGHKMRDKF
+650 RRMMGHKIRDKF

-675 KAKGYPDALV
+675 KVKGYPDDLV
-685 QELWRQIE
+685 RELWRQIE

-739 TWFYFNEARRMGANI
+739 TWFYFNEARRMGARI

-778 HLQGLEQRF
+778 HLQGLELQF
-787 VERFIAEREAR
+787 VERFLAEREAR
-798 GPFASLDDFVSRVPF
+798 GPFKSLEDFISRVPF
-813 SLEQLILLIRGGA
+813 TLEQLVLLIRGGA
-826 FGFTKKTKAELLWQA
+826 FEFTKKSKAELLWQA

-846 QAKKEQPETLFKL
+846 DGRKEQPETLFQL
-859 ENQHFEFPDFKTSAL
+859 ESQHFEFPDFTTNAL
-874 QNAYDEIEL
+874 QNAYEEIEL

-913 GQRYRMLGKLV
+913 GKRYRMLGKLV

-933 GEPMALATF
+933 GDPMALATF
-942 VDATGEAFDTVL
+942 VDATGEAFDTVH

-959 KAWPFHGDGVY
+959 KFWPFQGDGVY
-970 LLLGKI
+970 LLLGKV

-988 KMGRLDYNTL
+988 KMARLGYKTL
-998 E
+998 Q

>member
-1 MRLPRCD
+1 MI
-8 SPTVG
+8 
-13 ACRAVV
+13 A
-19 LRQPQK
+19 
-25 RNMLLNVHSYNSLCY
+25 VHSYNSLCY
-40 GTMPIAD
+40 GTIPIAD
-47 LVSKAAALGYAVLPL
+47 LVNKAAALGYTVMPL
-62 TDMNTTMGAADF
+62 TDINTTMGTADF
-74 VVECQRKGV
+74 MVECQRKGL

-118 HNLNKQ
+118 HNLSKQ
-124 PYPET
+124 PYPEI
-129 APDWE
+129 APNWE

-139 YPFGKRK
+139 YPLGKRK
-146 TAQLNENEFLGVRFS
+146 PAQLKENEFLGVRFS

-176 AMQPVTFAD
+176 AMQPVTFAE
-185 ADDFQLHKC
+185 ADDFQLHQC
-194 IRTIDENVLISR
+194 IRAIDENVLISR

-281 RYGTANKTAYR
+281 RYGTSNKTAYR
-292 RVEKELD
+292 RIEKELD

-313 WEIVQFAIEQGF
+313 SDIVQFAIEQGF

-394 VALLGATVTFQESSI
+394 VALLGATVTFQENSI
-409 CRELG
+409 YRELG

-419 PKGEIEQMERNPS
+419 PKGEIEQMERNP
-432 AFAQQSEIGRNILT
+432 ATFAQQSEIGRNILAM
-446 IAERIHDFPRQRSI
+446 AERIRDFPRQRSI
-460 HAGGVLITEQPIT
+460 HAGGVLITEEPIT
-473 DFAALDLPPKG
+473 NFAALDLPPKG

-494 AEKVGLVKID
+494 AEKVGLIKVD

-510 IAHIREAVEMVERNR
+510 IAHIRDAVEMVERNR

-579 AASSIIRP
+579 SASSIIRP
-587 GVAHSGMMREYIHRF
+587 GVAHSGMMREYVHRF

-637 YFAGLDLAEADVL
+637 YFAGLDLAEAHVL
-650 RRMMGHKMRDKF
+650 CRMMGHKMRDKF

-739 TWFYFNEARRMGANI
+739 TWFYFNEARRMGAKI
-754 HLPCVNRSSYL
+754 HLPCVNRSNYP

-787 VERFIAEREAR
+787 VEHFIAERKAH
-798 GPFASLDDFVSRVPF
+798 GPFASLDDFISRVPF
-813 SLEQLILLIRGGA
+813 SLEQLVLLIRGGA

-841 HLNKS
+841 HLNKG
-846 QAKKEQPETLFKL
+846 QAKKEQPDTLFKL
-859 ENQHFEFPDFKTSAL
+859 ENQHFEFPDFKTNAL

-907 QMLHFV
+907 QMLNFV

-933 GEPMALATF
+933 GDPMALATF

-954 FPQVL
+954 FPQVF
-959 KAWPFHGDGVY
+959 KAWPFQGDGVY
-970 LLLGKI
+970 LLLGKV
-976 TEEFGQP
+976 TEEFGHP

-988 KMGRLDYNTL
+988 KMKRLEYKVL
-998 E
+998 